1 MEMRWNGKH
10 IYIRH
15 KTFETPLKNLEPPY
29 LFFRIHI
36 RILQIQ
42 KTDPGMPSP
51 GPVHLKCQWESKH
64 PPTSSAKLSSPPIG
78 TSWVPPSCTMPLR
91 NLEPFMSL
99 LCGMMIYFTG
109 VHCKPHLHHPHWWPT
124 HWYSPAPMADP
135 LGSISMFGEIPKETV
150 ADPASCSFFQPPESS
165 LCRSCLR

>member
-1 MEMRWNGKH
+1 MEWKANIYDIKHLKRHSRTWNH
-10 IYIRH
+10 L
-15 KTFETPLKNLEPPY
+15 TF
-29 LFFRIHI
+29 FFRIHI

-124 HWYSPAPMADP
+124 PWYSPAPMADP

-150 ADPASCSFFQPPESS
+150 ADPASFFLFSASGIQP
-165 LCRSCLR
+165 L